1 MKSFATVAAVGA
13 AAAQAMTLDADVQLF
28 NSWKLKHDKAYK
40 SDDHELTA
48 FQTFKSNAAYINA
61 HNMNS
66 EKHGFT
72 LGLNHLA
79 DMTNQEYQQYLL
91 GSGPKAATNGST
103 YIANHLDAPASK
115 DWRDEG
121 YVTPIKDQGQCGSCW
136 AFSTVAG
143 LEGQYFAKNQ
153 KLVSLAEQQL
163 VDCSSSFGNM
173 GCNGG
178 LMDNGFEYI
187 ETLSDGL
194 CTEDSY
200 QYTASDGSC
209 KASSCTTAS
218 PAATVTGYTDI
229 NQGSEDDLTNA
240 LATVGPVSVAIDASH
255 QSFQFY
261 KSGVYH
267 ELLCS
272 STRLDH
278 GVTAVG
284 YGTMGSKDY
293 YIVKNSWGTV
303 WGEQGYINM
312 ARNKN
317 NNCGIASS
325 ASYPLV

>member
-1 MKSFATVAAVGA
+1 MG
-13 AAAQAMTLDADVQLF
+13 
-28 NSWKLKHDKAYK
+28 
-40 SDDHELTA
+40 
-48 FQTFKSNAAYINA
+48 
-61 HNMNS
+61 
-66 EKHGFT
+66 
-72 LGLNHLA
+72 
-79 DMTNQEYQQYLL
+79 
-91 GSGPKAATNGST
+91 
-103 YIANHLDAPASK
+103 
-115 DWRDEG
+115 
-121 YVTPIKDQGQCGSCW
+121 GQCGSCW

-200 QYTASDGSC
+200 TYTASDGSC
-209 KASSCTTAS
+209 KASSCSTAS
-218 PAATVTGYTDI
+218 PAA
-229 NQGSEDDLTNA
+229 
-240 LATVGPVSVAIDASH
+240 PVSVAIDASH

-284 YGTMGSKDY
+284 YGTDGGKDY

-303 WGEQGYINM
+303 WGQQGYINM